1 MNMLSLLTGG
11 KSYIEFVKEFIL
23 KVFKHEARKYHCKPS
38 DLSIVIDLEE
48 SGKMS
53 IMTYSKQEN
62 KVWRVIP
69 DSEVQDILM
78 K

>member
-1 MNMLSLLTGG
+1 MLSLLTGG
-11 KSYIEFVKEFIL
+11 KSYIDLVKEFIF
-23 KVFKHEARKYHCKPS
+23 KVFRHEARKYHCKPW
-38 DLSIVIDLEE
+38 DLSIVIDLDE

-69 DSEVQDILM
+69 DNEVQDILM